1 MLVGI
6 NDEKG
11 GFMCPN
17 MCAFVACVC
26 KLRPYKK
33 RNQKREEG
41 KEEMKGPEGGG
52 VGGGGRWS
60 GGEETC
66 NVVSLWFHTGKDNI

>member
-1 MLVGI
+1 
-6 NDEKG
+6 
-11 GFMCPN
+11 MCPN

-52 VGGGGRWS
+52 VGGGGGDGR
-60 GGEETC
+60 E
-66 NVVSLWFHTGKDNI
+66 GKKHAMLCHCGFTQAKITSESESCD